1 MDTLILPAQLDTNL
15 LLPNM
20 VLPAHLTMRTFSKI
34 FKPIEDHFFE
44 STETLGILYE
54 IKFDISKKWKSG
66 KKYGK
71 PCERGFSGS
80 HNVVSGQTAKKFFL
94 SCAYKWYG
102 KIGFKFFPASPG
114 FKGFQVNYKVTRAR
128 RALAAAR
135 S

>member
-1 MDTLILPAQLDTNL
+1 MLPAQLDTQIL
-15 LLPNM
+15 LLTLPDM

-54 IKFDISKKWKSG
+54 IKFDISKKWKNG
-66 KKYGK
+66 KKYGN
-71 PCERGFSGS
+71 PWEGGFSSS
-80 HNVVSGQTAKKFFL
+80 HSVVSVQTAKKFFL

-114 FKGFQVNYKVTRAR
+114 FKGF
-128 RALAAAR
+128 
-135 S
+135 